1 MIAGLALTWA
11 TSNGD
16 TGEAVLERIRVAFE
30 RTGDE
35 LADFGS
41 TIFPRLTPI
50 FEAEME
56 KQFESEGSGQSGP
69 WAQLSPAYEAWKS
82 ANYPGNP
89 IGQLTGNMMA
99 GLTQSSSPFATRQF
113 GGDVFEFGTSGVP
126 YADTFHLGTAT
137 QPSRAVFDF
146 SPDFERDL
154 AEAALGAARD
164 VISNTGLDEFVDVE
178 GGAGGGGGEVFVG
191 SRGGLYR
198 LGADGSKRYLR

>member
-1 MIAGLALTWA
+1 MTVAGIAIEYQV
-11 TSNGD
+11 NGGD
-16 TGEAVLERIRVAFE
+16 GGEAVLERLAVAFE

-69 WAQLSPAYEAWKS
+69 WAPLSEAYEAWKS
-82 ANYPGNP
+82 QDYPGNP
-89 IGQLTGNMMA
+89 ILQLSGAMMA

-126 YADTFHLGTAT
+126 YASLHQLGTAT
-137 QPSRAVFDF
+137 MPSRPPFDF
-146 SPDFERDL
+146 STDFERDL
-154 AEAALGAARD
+154 AAGALEAAREVVA
-164 VISNTGLDEFVDVE
+164 NTGLGEYVE
-178 GGAGGGGGEVFVG
+178 VVP
-191 SRGGLYR
+191 
-198 LGADGSKRYLR
+198 